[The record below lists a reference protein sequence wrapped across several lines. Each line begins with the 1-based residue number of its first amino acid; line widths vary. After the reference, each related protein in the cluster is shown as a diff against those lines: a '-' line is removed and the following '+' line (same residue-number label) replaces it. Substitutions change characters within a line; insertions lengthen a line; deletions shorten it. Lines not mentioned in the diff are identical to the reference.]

1 MCVRV
6 DTVYFTISVADCF
19 YSRTSFTYERT
30 TKIMLKTDKIVQIR
44 RQKGKS
50 LRVVREHYVREDI
63 PCQSQ
68 LCLANCQQFSGRVKL
83 TCTAM
88 S

>member
-1 MCVRV
+1 
-6 DTVYFTISVADCF
+6 
-19 YSRTSFTYERT
+19 
-30 TKIMLKTDKIVQIR
+30 MLKTDKIVQIR

-68 LCLANCQQFSGRVKL
+68 LCLANCQQFLGGVKL
-83 TCTAM
+83 LAAYESKIINRLRLT
-88 S
+88 